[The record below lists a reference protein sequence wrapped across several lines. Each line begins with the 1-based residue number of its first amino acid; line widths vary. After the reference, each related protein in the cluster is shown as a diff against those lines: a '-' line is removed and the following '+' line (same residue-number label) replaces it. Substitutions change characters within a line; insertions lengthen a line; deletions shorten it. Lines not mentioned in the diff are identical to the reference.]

1 MGNTEMTGSESHSIH
16 EENKRIRLLRITTD
30 LTIQLISSGHISMNE
45 AIVLINRIRQFAVK
59 LFPGKEKTFDLIY
72 APRFRRAM
80 VEAGL
85 GDARAFLVALD
96 GGLNHTK
103 GLCDKNHGN
112 TLE

>member
-1 MGNTEMTGSESHSIH
+1 MNGDDFDPLR

-30 LTIQLISSGHISMNE
+30 LLIQVIGSGRISMEE
-45 AIVLINRIRQFAVK
+45 AIVLINKVRLFATK

-80 VEAGL
+80 LEAGL

-96 GGLNHTK
+96 GGLNQTK
-103 GLCDKNHGN
+103 GLCHKIPRD
-112 TLE
+112 TVE